1 MASGCGCLWIC
12 GASAGTGCFTCSHRF
27 LARIL
32 LKRINPATAVL
43 YQVAGEEPCESL
55 KQVRTLEASK
65 SSVDQQVWCWEEPFV
80 ISRRESCRHSSISI
94 VSVDKEPRGS
104 LKRVRALGSWQKF
117 SNVWKEL
124 SETRE
129 LETRTEEQPVRASS
143 WNHYRLVDR
152 EAGHG
157 GQLPPTKDDVPGK
170 CASFT
175 CFGCTPARL
184 EGASPP
190 KLSSSNTRQQLSS
203 STSRKG
209 TNNGSS
215 INGSGRKGCLKS
227 NSKRDSS
234 DRGSIVSDEEQ
245 PRESLEEVQTLKT
258 GMERRK
264 VHWTDTCGKE
274 LFEIREFETSLVFD
288 GMSPK
293 GDYSTF
299 FSPWILSRL
308 KRRLLVLGLVGLL
321 EARSTSKSPTQLSL
335 YVAY

>member
-1 MASGCGCLWIC
+1 MLLAVEGGGFFSSSASGY
-12 GASAGTGCFTCSHRF
+12 SHG
-27 LARIL
+27 LAL
-32 LKRINPATAVL
+32 LL
-43 YQVAGEEPCESL
+43 
-55 KQVRTLEASK
+55 
-65 SSVDQQVWCWEEPFV
+65 
-80 ISRRESCRHSSISI
+80 
-94 VSVDKEPRGS
+94 
-104 LKRVRALGSWQKF
+104 LG
-117 SNVWKEL
+117 
-124 SETRE
+124 R
-129 LETRTEEQPVRASS
+129 RTEEQPVRASS

-152 EAGHG
+152 DAGHA
-157 GQLPPTKDDVPGK
+157 GQPPPTKDDVPAK

-209 TNNGSS
+209 TANGSS

-234 DRGSIVSDEEQ
+234 DRGSIVSDGEEQ

-274 LFEIREFETSLVFD
+274 LFEIREFETSDEGLSDDEGEND
-288 GMSPK
+288 GYK
-293 GDYSTF
+293 KCECV
-299 FSPWILSRL
+299 I
-308 KRRLLVLGLVGLL
+308 
-321 EARSTSKSPTQLSL
+321 Q
-335 YVAY
+335 